1 MNSPNRRLGRGLGS
15 LIAGGG
21 QGASVFEEKPLPEV
35 IEGTDVQES
44 DLVFGNGESEIP
56 NFSNESNKL
65 QELPIGQVV
74 PNPHQPRKVIDP
86 QAVTELAASIE
97 SEGLLQPIVVRPA
110 EHGYELIAGE
120 RRWRAHQH
128 LERPTILARILEA
141 NDLSSA
147 SLSLIENLQREE
159 LNPIEEAMGYQ
170 SLISD
175 FGLSQN
181 EVAQRMGKSRSHIAN
196 LMRLLQLD
204 GELRRLLS
212 DGELSVGH
220 AKVLLSIEDPDK
232 RLSVGRQ
239 AVLEGWTVRQTE
251 DALSSGFSQ
260 LAGPISRNRSSSL
273 LFDDL
278 AQSAA
283 RLTGRKVKIK
293 ASPKGKGTISF
304 SFLDEADLRVLLAKI
319 ENTTS

>member
-1 MNSPNRRLGRGLGS
+1 M
-15 LIAGGG
+15 
-21 QGASVFEEKPLPEV
+21 
-35 IEGTDVQES
+35 
-44 DLVFGNGESEIP
+44 
-56 NFSNESNKL
+56 
-65 QELPIGQVV
+65 
-74 PNPHQPRKVIDP
+74 
-86 QAVTELAASIE
+86 
-97 SEGLLQPIVVRPA
+97 
-110 EHGYELIAGE
+110 
-120 RRWRAHQH
+120 
-128 LERPTILARILEA
+128 ARILEA

-181 EVAQRMGKSRSHIAN
+181 EVAQRIGKSRSHIAN

-251 DALSSGFSQ
+251 DALSSWLFS
-260 LAGPISRNRSSSL
+260 ISGSHFPQSL
-273 LFDDL
+273 LLIIVRRSCSVRCPFNRTE
-278 AQSAA
+278 S
-283 RLTGRKVKIK
+283 
-293 ASPKGKGTISF
+293 
-304 SFLDEADLRVLLAKI
+304 
-319 ENTTS
+319 